1 MEHLRFVFLEFRQ
14 QMAGDSGLL
23 WWEKGFGQKFNTG
36 SDISMKYLWEKS
48 SCVSKGVAAL

>member
-1 MEHLRFVFLEFRQ
+1 MEHLRFVFIEFRQ

-36 SDISMKYLWEKS
+36 SDIGMKYLWEKS